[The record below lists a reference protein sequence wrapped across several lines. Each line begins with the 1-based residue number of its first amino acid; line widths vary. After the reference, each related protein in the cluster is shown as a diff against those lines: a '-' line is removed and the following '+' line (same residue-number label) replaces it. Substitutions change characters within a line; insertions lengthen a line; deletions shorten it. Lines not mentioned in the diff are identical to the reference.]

1 MVIGRL
7 LSMGSAQIQ
16 DPALAQKTARI
27 SSRLAELVLG
37 SPAAKPTDRDER
49 TAQDPAVAVLKPLG
63 QVGTFAP
70 GDLEPLFDAPLRAG
84 RNRRPVAVTGEDRKG
99 DEDDRTKNST
109 DEMHVTYPKDTCSFG
124 SMPRQ

>member
-1 MVIGRL
+1 MLDRRGFDPWNRNRFRGRRTRPGR
-7 LSMGSAQIQ
+7 S
-16 DPALAQKTARI
+16 TEEVAR
-27 SSRLAELVLG
+27 R
-37 SPAAKPTDRDER
+37 R
-49 TAQDPAVAVLKPLG
+49 TAQDPAVAVLNPLG